1 MAKQESG
8 DKELHDRAVKAIASK
23 RFPFPDKDH
32 PSWQTYVN
40 EPSPTMGIVSG
51 EKTLLPDIVVVDE
64 SKGETEEGLVGK
76 SSVVMLGEVET
87 ESSVN
92 EEEVDQWDGYSKLTN
107 AFFLYVPDG
116 LCGEAKRLGQ
126 KLKVRGF
133 REWKFD
139 SEGDIAITDC

>member
-1 MAKQESG
+1 MAKRESG
-8 DKELHDRAVKAIASK
+8 HKKLHDRAVKAIASK

-40 EPSPTMGIVSG
+40 EPRPSISVMSSG
-51 EKTLLPDIVVVDE
+51 KALHPDIVVVDE
-64 SKGETEEGLVGK
+64 SKEDTEEGLVDK
-76 SSVVMLGEVET
+76 TSVVMLGEIET

-92 EEEVDQWDGYSKLTN
+92 GEEVPQWEGYSKLTD
-107 AFFLYVPDG
+107 AFFLYVPEG
-116 LCGEAKRLGQ
+116 LCGEAKRLSQ

-139 SEGDIAITDC
+139 SEGSIAITDC